1 MDQLT
6 RATLVDQTVAHA
18 FNTVAFTLAHIPGS
32 R

>member
-1 MDQLT
+1 MEQLIRT
-6 RATLVDQTVAHA
+6 TLVDQTVAHA